1 MQQLGMPVAPS
12 RKQTRTLVVAAIG
25 ATLIVHAALLTY
37 LATARH
43 RVHAPRVQ
51 TPGSPEGAVARRLPP
66 ARASADQPPI
76 DPEGLRRTFVTTQRQ
91 MAAKSKD
98 QQLHELT
105 SRLDQLNAV
114 DPENLSAITR
124 LIESLMIKQGASG
137 GVDAGRSDR
146 AFEPGTD
153 VSGPF
158 DTESSYPYA
167 VKTGIDAAGRTVHDW
182 TYLDHA
188 GRTITAHIFDEHLT
202 TSDRV
207 LMQLL
212 QLKRDNPNLVPLLE
226 LAWKIV
232 ESRQTL
238 DDGGSD
244 RAR

>member
-12 RKQTRTLVVAAIG
+12 RKQTRTLVLVAIG

-37 LATARH
+37 LVTARH
-43 RVHAPRVQ
+43 RVMAPRMQ
-51 TPGSPEGAVARRLPP
+51 TPGSPQGAVAQRLPP

-124 LIESLMIKQGASG
+124 LIESLMIGQGASG
-137 GVDAGRSDR
+137 SAR

-153 VSGPF
+153 VSGAF

-167 VKTGIDAAGRTVHDW
+167 VKTGTDAAGRTVHEW

-226 LAWKIV
+226 LAWKIA
-232 ESRQTL
+232 ESRQTS
-238 DDGGSD
+238 DDGAGD